1 MRIRH
6 AANIAP
12 RARAALALV
21 ALVAGALALACG
33 DGGSEE
39 PAAPATATAA
49 APASAAT
56 TAASQA
62 TATAATAATA
72 TSTSAA
78 TATAAATP
86 EDRTS
91 VFGDE
96 GFEESYPQFTDE
108 EAGLTLVFGT
118 PDLGVGPQRIAFV
131 LSDETGI
138 VKLPIASLSGSFGGG
153 EAQTVIAR
161 YYDFPEG
168 IRGLYVG
175 ELNFDRAGEWM
186 IEVSLPRPDGSR
198 ATISFPVT
206 VADRTSAPAVGDP
219 APASLNRTLADVESV
234 NHLSTGAEPDPAL
247 YELTIAEALEA
258 GRPFVIVFAS
268 PGFLHQRAVRPPG
281 RDPDRAARASRR
293 SRELHPRRSVRESAG
308 YPQHGSAGG
317 DRDAAAPGVGS
328 AHAGVDLHRRRGRA
342 RGRAIRGVRAGSGA
356 RGSADRAAGRGVATP
371 PPPILGS

>member
-6 AANIAP
+6 AANIGP
-12 RARAALALV
+12 RSRAVLALV

-33 DGGSEE
+33 DGGSDE

-49 APASAAT
+49 APASAAATT
-56 TAASQA
+56 TAASEA
-62 TATAATAATA
+62 TAAAAIAATAA
-72 TSTSAA
+72 STSAA
-78 TATAAATP
+78 MATAAATP

-96 GFEESYPQFTDE
+96 GFEDSYPQFTDE

-186 IEVSLPRPDGSR
+186 IEVSCR
-198 ATISFPVT
+198 APT
-206 VADRTSAPAVGDP
+206 
-219 APASLNRTLADVESV
+219 
-234 NHLSTGAEPDPAL
+234 
-247 YELTIAEALEA
+247 
-258 GRPFVIVFAS
+258 
-268 PGFLHQRAVRPPG
+268 
-281 RDPDRAARASRR
+281 
-293 SRELHPRRSVRESAG
+293 
-308 YPQHGSAGG
+308 
-317 DRDAAAPGVGS
+317 
-328 AHAGVDLHRRRGRA
+328 A
-342 RGRAIRGVRAGSGA
+342 RGR
-356 RGSADRAAGRGVATP
+356 
-371 PPPILGS
+371 